1 LRLDAVE
8 QDAFGHGSVA
18 GGRGVT
24 VTQPALYGER
34 AHAGQALYSIGVA
47 VHVGI
52 ADASEEYRMSV
63 RLAWLA
69 IPFTIALLVSG
80 PAMAA
85 AHNSSAEAHAAE
97 ARALRAQIDHM
108 DSDLQALES
117 QLYRLQSDHTDDP
130 ARAGKES
137 ALRAQIHRMDHDQ
150 ELLED
155 RLRELEHEDPAIAAE
170 SRKAADD
177 TSTTDH
183 YATPATPPPA
193 PAPIQMAPPPPPPPP
208 APPVLGPTLRQAADP
223 APYEKAAG
231 GYVGA
236 FRYNSYRWVPV
247 GTRQLA
253 VYNTYDE
260 AYLLDFANDC
270 PGLLTADHIKVENFS
285 TKVVMGRDAIIADG
299 QRCPITGIRE
309 LNTSRL
315 PR

>member
-1 LRLDAVE
+1 M
-8 QDAFGHGSVA
+8 
-18 GGRGVT
+18 GG
-24 VTQPALYGER
+24 
-34 AHAGQALYSIGVA
+34 LYSLDVA

-52 ADASEEYRMSV
+52 ADAPEEYSMSV

-69 IPFTIALLVSG
+69 IPLNIALFVSG

-85 AHNSSAEAHAAE
+85 AHNSTAEAHAAE

-108 DSDLQALES
+108 DSDLQTLES
-117 QLYRLQSDHTDDP
+117 QLYRLENDHADDP

-177 TSTTDH
+177 TSTADH
-183 YATPATPPPA
+183 YATPATPPPPPA
-193 PAPIQMAPPPPPPPP
+193 PAPTQMAPPPPPPPP
-208 APPVLGPTLRQAADP
+208 PPPQALGPTLRQAADP

-231 GYVGA
+231 GYIGM
-236 FRYNSYRWVPV
+236 FHYNPYQWVPV

-260 AYLLDFANDC
+260 AFLLDFANDC
-270 PGLLTADHIKVENFS
+270 PNLLRAERIEIENFS
-285 TKVVMGRDAIIADG
+285 TKVVMGRDAVIANG
-299 QRCPITGIRE
+299 ERCPITGIRE
-309 LNTSRL
+309 LNTNRL